1 MAFPSSFGGDRLS
14 APKDDRD
21 TPSMGAGAGRV
32 NGRTEG
38 PPALGGIDVSPCIP
52 QNSRFNPIVGSSPI
66 EELNSCCW
74 VRWSQKTPLT
84 FSRPYT
90 FCRSR

>member
-1 MAFPSSFGGDRLS
+1 MDFPPSFGGDRLS

-21 TPSMGAGAGRV
+21 TPSMWAGAGRV

-38 PPALGGIDVSPCIP
+38 LPALAGIDVSPCIP

-66 EELNSCCW
+66 EELNSCC
-74 VRWSQKTPLT
+74 
-84 FSRPYT
+84 
-90 FCRSR
+90 